1 MNSLGIAVLGRFKS
15 RIKKKRIVT
24 VAIDNAND
32 IDLKSHVYKQD
43 EEIYVLKDMLRSSTM
58 QMKLRDSEIHRLK
71 MKLKSLGVEYKN

>member
-1 MNSLGIAVLGRFKS
+1 MNSLGTAVLGRFKY

-24 VAIDNAND
+24 VSIDNAYD

>member
-1 MNSLGIAVLGRFKS
+1 MNSLGTAVLGRFKY

-24 VAIDNAND
+24 VSIYNAND